1 VKTNP
6 KTKENR
12 YLPTKINE
20 LFGKGLFAGNKIV
33 EICKPRLT
41 YCVVADASPFGNEI
55 EVAFLQKCTGSVF
68 G

>member
-1 VKTNP
+1 LFFKYFWYDFGYDLADHEHLQALNGISVKTNP
-6 KTKENR
+6 KSKENK

-41 YCVVADASPFGNEI
+41 
-55 EVAFLQKCTGSVF
+55 
-68 G
+68 

>member
-20 LFGKGLFAGNKIV
+20 LFGKGQFAGNKIV

-41 YCVVADASPFGNEI
+41 YCVVADA
-55 EVAFLQKCTGSVF
+55 ALQN
-68 G
+68 